1 MNGQKRGA
9 MKNGIIIVGVTF
21 AVALAYVVGSRLSD
35 DALAVVV
42 GTVCGISASIPV
54 SIGLVIASS
63 QNWGKRATPNEIGYD
78 YGAHRFVPQ
87 QPMIIFAPPQN
98 IPGQPSMPMPY
109 GYAPP
114 YVTPMNAPMLGAP
127 REFKIIGEE

>member
-1 MNGQKRGA
+1 
-9 MKNGIIIVGVTF
+9 MKNGIIIIGITF
-21 AVALAYVVGSRLSD
+21 AIALAYVVGSRLSS

-63 QNWGKRATPNEIGYD
+63 QNWGKREAPNEIGYD
-78 YGAHRFVPQ
+78 YGAHRFAPQ

-98 IPGQPSMPMPY
+98 GLGQYGAPMPY
-109 GYAPP
+109 GYLPHQYVAPI
-114 YVTPMNAPMLGAP
+114 NAPTLGAP
-127 REFKIIGEE
+127 RDFKIIGDE